1 MRRGASFATVV
12 LVLLFLGVSDVARGD
27 DGAATKVLRD
37 IRPPGGAPLRI
48 EKPGKRGID
57 TALMDRVRTRLAAA
71 PEESL
76 DRWIV
81 ELERIMDAK
90 LEGDLARQ
98 ACRTYFVMRMS
109 VAFDDLKWNAEASD
123 RLLKRAHTMPA
134 FEARAWKTAFE
145 SVLKK
150 EIGQTATEFADGGPA
165 YAVPLVLVPVDALHD
180 GPRYSIPRGKK
191 YRARLEQ
198 LTAEDVALWKDR
210 VDKFG
215 GTALDAAVN
224 IILLDGFFESEKFQ
238 RPKFRAAIAAG
249 KLDR

>member
-1 MRRGASFATVV
+1 M
-12 LVLLFLGVSDVARGD
+12 
-27 DGAATKVLRD
+27 
-37 IRPPGGAPLRI
+37 
-48 EKPGKRGID
+48 
-57 TALMDRVRTRLAAA
+57 RLAVA
-71 PEESL
+71 PEGEL

-109 VAFDDLKWNAEASD
+109 VAFDDLKWDAEASD
-123 RLLKRAHTMPA
+123 RLLKRAHTMLA
-134 FEARAWKTAFE
+134 FEARAWKMAFE

-150 EIGQTATEFADGGPA
+150 EIGQTATEFADGGLS

-180 GPRYSIPRGKK
+180 GPRYNVARGKK

-198 LTAEDVALWKDR
+198 LTAEDVTLWKDR
-210 VDKFG
+210 VDPFG

-224 IILLDGFFESEKFQ
+224 IILLDDFFDGEQFQ
-238 RPKFRAAIAAG
+238 QPRYRAAIGTG
-249 KLDR
+249 K

>member
-1 MRRGASFATVV
+1 MRRGSSFATVV
-12 LVLLFLGVSDVARGD
+12 LVLLSLGVSDVARGD
-27 DGAATKVLRD
+27 DGPASKGLRD
-37 IRPPGGAPLRI
+37 IRPPGGAPQRV

-57 TALMDRVRTRLAAA
+57 TALMDRVRMRLAAA
-71 PEESL
+71 PEGEL

-109 VAFDDLKWNAEASD
+109 VAFDDLKWNAGAAD
-123 RLLKRAHTMPA
+123 GLLKRAHTMPS

-145 SVLKK
+145 AVLKK

-165 YAVPLVLVPVDALHD
+165 YAIPLVLVPVDALHD
-180 GPRYSIPRGKK
+180 GPRYSVARGKK
-191 YRARLEQ
+191 YRARLGQ

-210 VDKFG
+210 VDPFG
-215 GTALDAAVN
+215 GTALDSAVN
-224 IILLDGFFESEKFQ
+224 IILLDDFFESEQFQ
-238 RPKFRAAIAAG
+238 RQKYRAAVAAA
-249 KLDR
+249 R